1 MENTKKTK
9 KVSTNESYVRA
20 FYEIM
25 KKSEGLYLTT
35 KNARFSDTELRLI
48 AEVSAAGYENNRLIS
63 TQIADRLGITRSAVS
78 QIVNNLEKRG
88 VVKRVAD
95 EVDRKIAYIELTE
108 ETYATYEKEW
118 KLCIQFA
125 GKCVKKFGEDK
136 FAQMCDL
143 FNEFFEIL
151 ETERAEAIRKYK

>member
-1 MENTKKTK
+1 MQNTKKTK
-9 KVSTNESYVRA
+9 KMSVNEGYVRA

-48 AEVSAAGYENNRLIS
+48 AEVSAASYENNRLIS

-108 ETYATYEKEW
+108 ETYAAYEKEW
-118 KLCIQFA
+118 NLCMQFA

-136 FAQMCDL
+136 FTQMCDL

-151 ETERAEAIRKYK
+151 ETERVEAIRKYK